1 MGFDGEGIKVSVV
14 DADEVAFHG
23 KGTLELLGVMGFDED
38 IEIEFEGVTF
48 EFMGKSVIEDG
59 EDEENG
65 VCSDRFALVDLVV
78 VKDKVFSHEGDR
90 GNTFYFCEVLRV
102 SPEPIAFAKY
112 GETSGT
118 IFLVIFSN
126 V

>member
-14 DADEVAFHG
+14 DADEAAFHG
-23 KGTLELLGVMGFDED
+23 KGTLEFLGVMDFDED
-38 IEIEFEGVTF
+38 IKVELVCVTF
-48 EFMGKSVIEDG
+48 KFMSKSVIKDG

-65 VCSDRFALVDLVV
+65 ISSDRFALVDLVV

-90 GNTFYFCEVLRV
+90 GNTFYFCEVLRMA
-102 SPEPIAFAKY
+102 SEPITLAKY
-112 GETSGT
+112 GEASST